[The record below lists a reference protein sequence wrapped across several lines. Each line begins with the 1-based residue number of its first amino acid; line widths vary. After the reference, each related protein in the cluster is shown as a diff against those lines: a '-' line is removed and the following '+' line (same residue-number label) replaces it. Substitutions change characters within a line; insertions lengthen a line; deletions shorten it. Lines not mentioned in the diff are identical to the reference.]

1 VVRVERA
8 HRVRVCARRKTDV
21 KKLLTGIVALT
32 ITVGCAV
39 AQAGELYD
47 ANGRLNGTGVGHSN
61 STSSVSGLDG
71 RLLHR
76 NVTHGNVTRTYDT
89 NGRLVATGIRRGNV
103 SYIYDGSNRTFRV
116 YDTRGR
122 LVGSGSP

>member
-1 VVRVERA
+1 
-8 HRVRVCARRKTDV
+8 V
-21 KKLLTGIVALT
+21 KKVLTGIVALT

-103 SYIYDGSNRTFRV
+103 SYIYDGNGRPTGRGVFNSSNRTFRV